1 MKTGKQ
7 KNRWGGKTEHF
18 AYRPIGE
25 AALPTGKFKR
35 PHEYKSKTLN
45 KMKFTKQS
53 LLIGGIVSLIV
64 SIILILLDA
73 KLNSK
78 LLTVSKYFAMMSM
91 IILVTRYRL
100 AKNK

>member
-1 MKTGKQ
+1 
-7 KNRWGGKTEHF
+7 
-18 AYRPIGE
+18 
-25 AALPTGKFKR
+25 
-35 PHEYKSKTLN
+35 
-45 KMKFTKQS
+45 MKFTKQS
-53 LLIGGIVSLIV
+53 LLIGGIASLIV

-78 LLTVSKYFAMMSM
+78 LLTVFKYFAMMSM

>member
-1 MKTGKQ
+1 
-7 KNRWGGKTEHF
+7 
-18 AYRPIGE
+18 
-25 AALPTGKFKR
+25 
-35 PHEYKSKTLN
+35 
-45 KMKFTKQS
+45 MKFTKQS